1 MAYPST
7 LDTTSTIPVESANT
21 PLSTNHITSHSAIQT
36 AIIAIETLLGVTA
49 SAVTGTFNYILG
61 EITGSDK
68 AVGKTATQTLENKTL
83 GAGTAIDLGSDA
95 EGDTYYRTSGNVLA
109 RLPRGSDNQILKMN
123 GNVPNWEAET
133 VTVDATSTTAGIV
146 ELATAAEITAGT
158 ATGGDGPLVVTPD
171 QLAASAPTFSGV
183 NLSNV
188 TRLTRLASY
197 TPAGDTTENTVYTTT
212 IAGGLLSTNGM
223 IKVRTPFNA
232 TSTATAETFT
242 IRLKF
247 GGSTLQTQTFSTG
260 AVGGGTASRFSGI
273 IEGWIINN
281 AATNAQNHGMYCAG
295 GFSLPSGPNPAA
307 MDYVTSADSTSAV
320 DTTSNQTLTMTVQ
333 RSNGSGASL
342 VFSQTVVETIKN
354 A

>member
-68 AVGKTATQTLENKTL
+68 AVGKTAAQTLENKTL

-109 RLPRGSDNQILKMN
+109 RLPRGADNQILKMN

-171 QLAASAPTFSGV
+171 QLA
-183 NLSNV
+183 
-188 TRLTRLASY
+188 
-197 TPAGDTTENTVYTTT
+197 
-212 IAGGLLSTNGM
+212 LSTPVFNGSGLTG
-223 IKVRTPFNA
+223 IV
-232 TSTATAETFT
+232 TS
-242 IRLKF
+242 
-247 GGSTLQTQTFSTG
+247 
-260 AVGGGTASRFSGI
+260 GTASASISGSGVTTTQNIDTSVTLAGTAKTIIVDFWLKGFSG
-273 IEGWIINN
+273 
-281 AATNAQNHGMYCAG
+281 AG
-295 GFSLPSGPNPAA
+295 SVTYSIGTAIFDGTTCRAYFSPL
-307 MDYVTSADSTSAV
+307 YQSTS
-320 DTTSNQTLTMTVQ
+320 TTISATTYAAGNSSPQAGDAGA
-333 RSNGSGASL
+333 SNGTWTMSIQSL
-342 VFSQTVVETIKN
+342 TSTGFTFRLTYTQGSTFNGGDYKATVMAVK
-354 A
+354 